1 MAPWSDLDVRALAT
15 TAATM
20 LEFAASGFDF
30 DRLEEVS
37 FDAVAEHGGHLVKM
51 MTREFADET
60 SAGVTVEPLGLRKLK
75 GFDAELDFVLLRP

>member
-1 MAPWSDLDVRALAT
+1 
-15 TAATM
+15 M

-51 MTREFADET
+51 IGDEVMFVTDET